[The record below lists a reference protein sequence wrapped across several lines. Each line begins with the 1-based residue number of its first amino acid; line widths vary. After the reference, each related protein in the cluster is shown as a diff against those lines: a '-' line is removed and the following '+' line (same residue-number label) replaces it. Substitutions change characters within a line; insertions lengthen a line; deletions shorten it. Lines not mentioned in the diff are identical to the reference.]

1 MPQSRS
7 ATLVKTTPDPEAI
20 PAIPLLALP
29 PGTSDHEG
37 VYQRL
42 RAAIMTGVFAPDTT
56 LTLRGLAEA
65 LSCSQT
71 PVREAVRRL
80 SSEHAIAVLEN
91 RRMCIPPMTARRFEE
106 ILSLR
111 LTVEVHAAR
120 RALPYV
126 SDAVIAAMAD
136 LDRQLDAALAAGDQT
151 AVTALNQAFHRRL
164 YAANPHQ
171 TVLPVVES
179 IWLQLGPFQRQ
190 VVERGLKYYVQD
202 RHRQILDALRRR
214 DGPVLGDAILNDITD
229 GIAIS
234 GRRYLAEVQ
243 R

>member
-1 MPQSRS
+1 M
-7 ATLVKTTPDPEAI
+7 TDI
-20 PAIPLLALP
+20 PAITLP

-56 LTLRGLAEA
+56 LTLQGLADA

-80 SSEHAIAVLEN
+80 SSEHAIEVLEN
-91 RRMCIPPMTARRFEE
+91 RRMRIPAMTAQKFEE

-111 LTVEVHAAR
+111 ITVEVHAAR

-126 SDAVIAAMAD
+126 SDVAIADMAD
-136 LDRQLDAALAAGDQT
+136 LDSRVDAAIAAGDQMG
-151 AVTALNQAFHRRL
+151 VTAYNQAFHRRL
-164 YAANPHQ
+164 YTVNPHQ
-171 TVLPVVES
+171 TTMPVVES

-190 VVERGLKYYVQD
+190 VVDQGLKYYVQD

-214 DGPVLGDAILNDITD
+214 DGPMLGDAILNDITD

-234 GRRYLAEVQ
+234 GRRFLSQISRPAVPAG
-243 R
+243 